1 MVEHGKETLGFSI
14 NRNTFGVIREQGGV
28 CMCSCVCVCVCV
40 CVCKRETEGE
50 RDRHKE
56 RQREREIEREDIL
69 MCDFGVKQIKQC
81 L

>member
-1 MVEHGKETLGFSI
+1 ME
-14 NRNTFGVIREQGGV
+14 
-28 CMCSCVCVCVCV
+28 CVCARV

-56 RQREREIEREDIL
+56 RQREREDIL